1 MMNRAGRKY
10 NQLRQYPFRIMM
22 AALLLVIIILTGY
35 FTYNYMFIQDQI
47 LKANE
52 KILNLVNENIIE
64 SAKEA
69 RTFAYNIGYSWFVQQ
84 SLAETDI
91 PDLIRYNDSYYQIA
105 GMTIE
110 SNLFIDDIAVF
121 NRDLS
126 IFRNTASSIS
136 YIHYKEP
143 LQNYLAGENPPGEKY
158 FVLSN
163 LDDERYLCYVM
174 PLYELGQSLE
184 EAELLGYCLTSF
196 SLNRI
201 DSYFRQ
207 VGIFQSGYIAI
218 RDSRGALLLF
228 GSPPDAEGTG
238 PEQLEKRE
246 HDYIINSR
254 RMGVLDANLVSFLP
268 LREIRKKQ
276 AGFIFF
282 SLFMVGVLIMTMVI
296 IAQKFNRTF
305 SIPLKQFVGQLKQID
320 GTDREIRISG
330 LPDNE
335 IGYISHHVNS
345 MLDKIHDMGERHLAD
360 QKQLHIMELHKTE
373 SELLALQAQI
383 NPHFMYNTL
392 ECIRSVGL
400 ENGSSETVEIATALA
415 DILRYCL
422 GQNYT
427 VRLADEIDIVREY
440 LTIIKNRFGSRY
452 RFTID
457 LPDSLKS
464 IKIIKMIIQPLV
476 ENAVFHGLES
486 CRRGELSLTCRQK
499 GEDLRITV
507 KDTGKGIPPERLKE
521 LKNRLRETCPFQ
533 GVSREYRRSIGIFNI
548 HNRIRAFYKGDY
560 GLNLDS
566 SAEEGT
572 AVTVKLPA
580 G

>member
-1 MMNRAGRKY
+1 MESGRGKY

-22 AALLLVIIILTGY
+22 GALLLIIIILTGY
-35 FTYNYMFIQDQI
+35 FTYNYIFIQEQI
-47 LKANE
+47 LKAND
-52 KILNLVNENIIE
+52 KILNLINENIIE
-64 SAKEA
+64 SAQEA

-91 PDLIRYNDSYYQIA
+91 PNLIRYNDSYYQIA

-126 IFRNTASSIS
+126 IFRNAASSIT

-143 LQNYLAGENPPGEKY
+143 LQKYLAGEDPPGEKY
-158 FVLSN
+158 FLLSN
-163 LDDERYLCYVM
+163 LDDEQYLCYVM
-174 PLYELGQSLE
+174 PLYELGKSLE
-184 EAELLGYCLTSF
+184 NAQLLGYCLTSF

-218 RDSRGALLLF
+218 RDSRGSLLLF
-228 GSPPDAEGTG
+228 GSPPDGEGMN
-238 PEQLEKRE
+238 PEQLTERK
-246 HDYIINSR
+246 HDYIVNSR
-254 RMGVLDANLVSFLP
+254 RMSVLDASLVSFLP

-360 QKQLHIMELHKTE
+360 QKQLHILELHKTE

-400 ENGSSETVEIATALA
+400 ENGSAETVEIVTALA

-427 VRLADEIDIVREY
+427 VMLIDEIDIVREY

-452 RFTID
+452 TFSID
-457 LPDSLKS
+457 LPDSLKN
-464 IKIIKMIIQPLV
+464 INIIKMIIQPLV
-476 ENAVFHGLES
+476 ENAVFHGLEN
-486 CRRGELSLTCRQK
+486 CRNGELSLTCRK
-499 GEDLRITV
+499 IGKDLHITV
-507 KDTGKGIPPERLKE
+507 KDTGKGIHGERLSVLRKQ
-521 LKNRLRETCPFQ
+521 LRESCPSQ
-533 GVSREYRRSIGIFNI
+533 GFSGEYRRSIGIFNI
-548 HNRIRAFYKGDY
+548 HNRIQAFYKGEY
-560 GLNLDS
+560 GLSLDS
-566 SAEEGT
+566 FAEEGT
-572 AVTVKLPA
+572 TVTVRLPA